1 MSVRMSAC
9 LAAAAVVALAGCAAG
24 PPLRLYTLSEPSV
37 SPIEPLLESGAPVI
51 ELERVSLPSYIDT
64 QDILTREGDVVVRSM
79 TGRWVNR
86 LSLLASDFLTDRLA
100 LAISRAVVTDR
111 RQPATPDYRITVA
124 ISDLDITRAGTATLS
139 ADWEIVSREAGK
151 CVVRKRIRFTL
162 DGSAATDQDVVR
174 IERMLFDR
182 LADSIVSSLSVFRTN
197 SSCLQPRRVVDEL
210 FATSRN
216 DQFHRKDGG
225 PGRRDEARVRASQL
239 AALINTRGLSAQRE
253 APTPVVSSHSNLM

>member
-182 LADSIVSSLSVFRTN
+182 LADSIASSLSVFRTN

-210 FATSRN
+210 FAIST
-216 DQFHRKDGG
+216 
-225 PGRRDEARVRASQL
+225 RRSAAVGSGMPKAWYRTASQRTPL
-239 AALINTRGLSAQRE
+239 ANET
-253 APTPVVSSHSNLM
+253 APSS

>member
-9 LAAAAVVALAGCAAG
+9 LAAAAVVTLASCAAG

-37 SPIEPLLESGAPVI
+37 SKIEPPLESGVPVI
-51 ELERVSLPSYIDT
+51 EVERVSLPSYIDT
-64 QDILTREGDVVVRSM
+64 QDIVTREGDVVVRSM
-79 TGRWVNR
+79 TGRWVSR

-100 LAISRAVVTDR
+100 VAISRAVVTDQ

-139 ADWEIVSREAGK
+139 AHWEVVSREAGQ

-174 IERMLFDR
+174 IERTLFDR
-182 LADSIVSSLSVFRTN
+182 LADSIVSSLSVSEQTPAACSPAPKPVACSR
-197 SSCLQPRRVVDEL
+197 SS
-210 FATSRN
+210 
-216 DQFHRKDGG
+216 
-225 PGRRDEARVRASQL
+225 
-239 AALINTRGLSAQRE
+239 
-253 APTPVVSSHSNLM
+253 LM

>member
-9 LAAAAVVALAGCAAG
+9 LAAAAVVTLAGCAAG
-24 PPLRLYTLSEPSV
+24 PPLSLYTLSEPSV
-37 SPIEPLLESGAPVI
+37 SPIEPPLES
-51 ELERVSLPSYIDT
+51 ERVSLPSYIDT
-64 QDILTREGDVVVRSM
+64 QDIVTREGDVVVRSM
-79 TGRWVNR
+79 TGRWVSR

-100 LAISRAVVTDR
+100 IAISRAVVTDQ

-174 IERMLFDR
+174 IERTLFDR
-182 LADSIVSSLSVFRTN
+182 LADSIISSLSVFRTN
-197 SSCLQPRRVVDEL
+197 SSCLLPRRVVDEL
-210 FATSRN
+210 FGTSRN
-216 DQFHRKDGG
+216 DQFHRKDGRVSAAS
-225 PGRRDEARVRASQL
+225 PGTTFFVE
-239 AALINTRGLSAQRE
+239 
-253 APTPVVSSHSNLM
+253 H